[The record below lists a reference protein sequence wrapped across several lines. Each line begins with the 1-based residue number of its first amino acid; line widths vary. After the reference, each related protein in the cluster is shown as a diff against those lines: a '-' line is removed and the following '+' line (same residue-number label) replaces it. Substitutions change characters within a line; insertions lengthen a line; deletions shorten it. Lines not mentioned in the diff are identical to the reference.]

1 MDSLL
6 IRRSDLAFLLYDFL
20 QADALT
26 HFPRF
31 ADHSRA
37 TFDAALDT
45 AYSIAEEH
53 FATHARAS
61 DEREPIF
68 DGNKVHVIPEV
79 KAALDAF
86 RTSGFMAA
94 TLDYE
99 AGGMQLPTVV
109 EQACMAVFSAA
120 NIATVAYA
128 FLTRGGANLIAA
140 HGSEEQKAR
149 YLPPMREG
157 RFFGTMALTEPQA
170 GSSLADIRTAAE
182 PLPDGRYLIR
192 GNKVFISGGDHEL
205 SENIIHLVLAKIRGA
220 PPGVKGISLFIVP
233 KLRLD
238 RNGQPSERNDVALA
252 GLIHKM
258 GYRGTTSTMLNF
270 GERGDCIGELV
281 GEPHQGLAYMFHM
294 MNEARIQIGLGAAA
308 LACTGYLHALD
319 YAKKRPQGRGVHG
332 KDPARPQ
339 IPIIDHADVRR
350 MLLAQKAYAEGA
362 LALCLYAAKLLDLQQ
377 HSQDAAERAH
387 CRLLVDVLTPIVKSW
402 PSQYGLDAN
411 ALAVQVHGGYGYTR
425 EYPVER
431 LYRDNRLNP
440 IHEGT
445 HGIQALDLLGRKVAM
460 QDGAGLAALL
470 KEIRQTIV
478 QSREIKRLS
487 VYAESLESTLA
498 VVQNTTRALLGAMR
512 TDAALALAN
521 ASVYLEMLGHVVV
534 GWLWLE
540 QARVAMKMIENASE
554 DASNFFEG
562 KLLTCGW
569 FFRCELPKVQVQAEL
584 LQSLDRTYLD
594 LPVES
599 L

>member
-1 MDSLL
+1 M

-20 QADALT
+20 QADTLT
-26 HFPRF
+26 CLPRF

-45 AYSIAEEH
+45 AYAIAEEH

-61 DEREPIF
+61 DEREPSF
-68 DGNKVHVIPEV
+68 DGKQVHVIPEV

-99 AGGMQLPTVV
+99 VGGMQLPAVI

-128 FLTRGGANLIAA
+128 FLTRGAANLIAA
-140 HGSEEQKAR
+140 HGSEDQKAR

-170 GSSLADIRTAAE
+170 GSSLADIRTSAE
-182 PLPDGRYLIR
+182 PLADGRYLIR

-205 SENIIHLVLAKIRGA
+205 ADNIIHLVLAKISGA
-220 PPGVKGISLFIVP
+220 PQGVKGISLFIVP

-238 RNGQPSERNDVALA
+238 LEGQPGARNDVALA

-270 GERGDCIGELV
+270 GERGECIGELV
-281 GEPHQGLAYMFHM
+281 GEPHQGLTYMFHM
-294 MNEARIQIGLGAAA
+294 MNEARIQVGLGAAA

-319 YAKKRPQGRGVHG
+319 YASKRPQGRSPLG
-332 KDPARPQ
+332 KDPVSPQ
-339 IPIIDHADVRR
+339 IPIIEHADVRR
-350 MLLAQKAYAEGA
+350 MLLAQKAYSEGA
-362 LALCLYAAKLLDLQQ
+362 LALCLYAAKLLDLQH
-377 HSQDAAERAH
+377 HSEDAVERAQS
-387 CRLLVDVLTPIVKSW
+387 RLLLDVLTPIVKSW
-402 PSQYGLDAN
+402 PSQFGLDAN
-411 ALAVQVHGGYGYTR
+411 ALAMQVHGGYGYTR

-445 HGIQALDLLGRKVAM
+445 HGIQALDLLGRKVPM
-460 QDGAGLAALL
+460 QDGTALAVLL
-470 KEIRQTIV
+470 KEIRRTITAC
-478 QSREIKRLS
+478 RAIEALS
-487 VYAESLESTLA
+487 VHAQALEAALA
-498 VVQNTTRALLGAMR
+498 LVEETTRILIGTMR
-512 TDAALALAN
+512 TNAALALAN
-521 ASVYLEMLGHVVV
+521 ASVYLEMLGHVVIA
-534 GWLWLE
+534 WLWLE
-540 QARVAMKMIENASE
+540 QARVATEQSEGGSE
-554 DASNFFEG
+554 DATNFYDG
-562 KLLTCGW
+562 KVLTCGW
-569 FFRCELPKVQVQAEL
+569 FFRCELPKIEAQGKL

-594 LPVES
+594 LRVES